1 MVLAM
6 VMVMLL
12 LLLVV
17 VVADQALLSSD
28 LLESASES
36 ASREETCNIEL
47 SGGQVCCH
55 ESSVLSK
62 LVEYQF
68 KLAPVSSLDVESSQD
83 VPNLPTSFG

>member
-1 MVLAM
+1 MVMAM

-12 LLLVV
+12 VV
-17 VVADQALLSSD
+17 VVDQALLSSD
-28 LLESASES
+28 PLESASES

-62 LVEYQF
+62 LVEY
-68 KLAPVSSLDVESSQD
+68 
-83 VPNLPTSFG
+83 

>member
-1 MVLAM
+1 MVMAM

-12 LLLVV
+12 VV
-17 VVADQALLSSD
+17 VVVDQALLSSD
-28 LLESASES
+28 PLESASES

-62 LVEYQF
+62 LVEY
-68 KLAPVSSLDVESSQD
+68 
-83 VPNLPTSFG
+83 